1 MTPNRRRLAELA
13 CASVFHKGKFR
24 NLERT
29 PSHGL
34 KDFFRWQMQSGPT
47 FPPGKRFP
55 LLKPDPHV
63 LSAPAETPRLTWL
76 GHSSFL
82 FQFRGCNVLTDPVF
96 SERCSPVQFAGPKR
110 YTPAP
115 LSVAELPDIT
125 HVLISHNHYDHLD
138 EKTVLELDRRFSD
151 RITFYV
157 PTGVADWFHRRD
169 IRSVVEIGWWQSSVD
184 SAVSAEVFCLPAQHF
199 SGRGPTDRNASLW
212 CSWLMDIAGFR
223 FYFAGDTG
231 YASLFADI
239 GDVFDGI
246 DLALLPIGA
255 YDPRWF
261 MAPVHVAPDEAV
273 RIHRDIRAKVS
284 VAMHW
289 GTFVLTSEPMDEP
302 PRRLR
307 QAMAEAGMKDDEFRV
322 FQHGETVSFIE
333 LIAS

>member
-1 MTPNRRRLAELA
+1 MTPNRERLAELA
-13 CASVFHKGKFR
+13 RRSVFHKGKFR

-55 LLKPDPHV
+55 LLKPDVHV
-63 LSAPAETPRLTWL
+63 LSAPAVIPRLTWL

-82 FQFRGCNVLTDPVF
+82 FQYRHCNVLTDPVF

-138 EKTVLELDRRFSD
+138 EKTVLELDRRFSG
-151 RITFYV
+151 RLTFYV
-157 PTGVADWFHRRD
+157 PTGVADWFRRRD
-169 IRSVVEIGWWQSSVD
+169 IHSVVEIGWWQSSVD
-184 SAVSAEVFCLPAQHF
+184 ATASAEVFCLPAQHF

-212 CSWLMDIAGFR
+212 CSWLMEIAGFR
-223 FYFAGDTG
+223 LYFAGDTG

-307 QAMAEAGMKDDEFRV
+307 QAMAEAGVKDNEFRV
-322 FQHGETVSFIE
+322 LQHGETVDFTE
-333 LIAS
+333 LLKQ